1 MPSYL
6 KDNSPTRDGGFTI
19 RSVSGLPVI
28 DETYSFIV
36 VVEAANVPYSAV
48 YTTPGLPVV
57 NVTRSPQ
64 GLGVCRSKVCRRW
77 TQNPLYWTVT
87 CEFSSAVDERSQTQ
101 DPEIDPVTW
110 VPVYETKHE
119 RVLENFTRDR
129 KGKIVANSA
138 GRPFSNGLLM
148 PRYLT
153 IWEFY
158 QIESAVSDETIA
170 DRNETINDT
179 AFKGRAPNTLL
190 CIILSSVV
198 GFYYGQRRRL
208 THYQLKWNK
217 NDWIHKRL
225 DVGTTYISGFTDEMP
240 YTDKYGNIIL
250 GGLDGTGSGDKVAV
264 GQPPGIV
271 NFDQLDKV
279 NFNDFLRI

>member
-1 MPSYL
+1 MPSIL

-19 RSVSGLPVI
+19 RSVNGLPVI

-101 DPEIDPVTW
+101 DPDIDPVTW

-119 RVLENFTRDR
+119 RLQEVVTRD
-129 KGKIVANSA
+129 KSDQPIANSV
-138 GRPFSNGLLM
+138 GRPFANGL
-148 PRYLT
+148 T
-153 IWEFY
+153 ITRLIPVWEFY
-158 QIESAVSDETIA
+158 QIDPPVDDETII
-170 DRNETINDT
+170 DRMETVNDT
-179 AFKGRAPNTLL
+179 TFKGRAEKTLL
-190 CIILSSVV
+190 LIILSSVV

-208 THYQLKWNK
+208 THYQLKYNK
-217 NDWIHKRL
+217 KTWKHKRL
-225 DVGTTYISGFTDEMP
+225 DVGTTYLDAGDEKP
-240 YTDKYGNIIL
+240 YTDKFGNVIL
-250 GGLDGTGSGDKVAV
+250 GGLDGVTGAKVAV
-264 GQPPGIV
+264 GEPPGIV
-271 NFDQLDKV
+271 EFDMHEPI
-279 NFNDFLRI
+279 NFNTFLRI